1 MALPEM
7 DARGNLPP
15 GRHKAS
21 VDEVRAALVDPF
33 AGSSTR
39 RAIFDWWTELRDALC
54 ELGALEAHWLA
65 GSFVSDKEQPND
77 LDLVTVLDGPTFDA
91 MPRHRRQ
98 LVQAMVAGHVTEALW
113 RCDNYPLVRYPDGDA
128 GQVPARAVATLWT
141 QHFGTDRDGNER
153 GFVVVSA

>member
-1 MALPEM
+1 MALPET
-7 DARGNLPP
+7 DQRGNLPP
-15 GRHKAS
+15 GRHEAS
-21 VDEVRAALVDPF
+21 VEDVRAAFVDPF
-33 AGSSTR
+33 SASHTR

-54 ELGALEAHWLA
+54 ELGGFEAHWLA

-98 LVQAMVAGHVTEALW
+98 LVQAMVAGHVTEELW
-113 RCDNYPLVRYPDGDA
+113 RCDNYPLLRYPDDDA
-128 GQVPARAVATLWT
+128 AQQPARAVDRLWT

-153 GFVVVSA
+153 GFVVVPA